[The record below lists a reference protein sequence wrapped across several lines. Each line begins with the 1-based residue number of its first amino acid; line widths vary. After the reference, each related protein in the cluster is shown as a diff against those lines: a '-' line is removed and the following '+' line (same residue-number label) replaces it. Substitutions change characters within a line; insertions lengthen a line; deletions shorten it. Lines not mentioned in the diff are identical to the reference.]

1 MSDLERRLALA
12 AAEYL
17 DRDLKE
23 GSGHISSSWK
33 RDGDLTFVEVDAYVD
48 LVALARAVA
57 LEVLAAMRGWTDEAG
72 AADVEDRDVC
82 EIILRNFAREHG
94 LEPPGER

>member
-1 MSDLERRLALA
+1 MQADLIERVARML
-12 AAEYL
+12 AEYVEHGSADRMVGTMGGGQKPFWTRQVPFAL
-17 DRDLKE
+17 DMIR
-23 GSGHISSSWK
+23 
-33 RDGDLTFVEVDAYVD
+33 
-48 LVALARAVA
+48 
-57 LEVLAAMRGWTDEAG
+57 EVLAAMRGWTDEAG